1 MKNIILQGCLNVV
14 IALFIVQLGACS
26 NTVELSKALPND
38 PDFAPILPEAEEEA
52 IIPTGSLFKEN
63 YVNNIYSDS
72 KAHRVGDIIAVILS
86 ESTQANKNAKTE
98 LKKETDSALD
108 PVVGLN
114 GLPATIGGNS
124 LQFGITQNSKF
135 KGDSKADQSNSLS
148 GNISVHV
155 LRVLPNGNLMI
166 RGEKWLT
173 LNNGDE
179 YIRLTGVIRP
189 KDINSN
195 NTILSTKIANARIQY
210 AGTGS
215 FADLAADE
223 AYYVERNLKAL
234 RNTRIGNL
242 MGGCA
247 LTLPTG
253 TPSCGIMLT
262 AQANHEE
269 RLLRLG
275 GAAETALA

>member
-1 MKNIILQGCLNVV
+1 MKNKLFFILMV
-14 IALFIVQLGACS
+14 ILVSQISACS

-38 PDFAPILPEAEEEA
+38 PDFAPILPEQEEDA

-72 KAHRVGDIIAVILS
+72 KAHRIGDIISVILS

-98 LKKETDSALD
+98 LSKDNKASLD
-108 PVVGLN
+108 PITGLA
-114 GLPATIGGNS
+114 GTPATIGGKS
-124 LQFGITQNSKF
+124 IQFGLSQSTEF
-135 KGDSKADQSNSLS
+135 KGDAKADQGNSLS
-148 GNISVHV
+148 GDISVHV

-166 RGEKWLT
+166 RGEKWIT

-179 YIRLTGVIRP
+179 YIRLTGVIRA

-215 FADLAADE
+215 FADTNE
-223 AYYVERNLKAL
+223 Q
-234 RNTRIGNL
+234 GW
-242 MGGCA
+242 
-247 LTLPTG
+247 LTKFFNSGWWPL
-253 TPSCGIMLT
+253 
-262 AQANHEE
+262 
-269 RLLRLG
+269 
-275 GAAETALA
+275 